1 MKVNVLAKQVKILA
15 TDAAKNVGDE
25 GRTSV
30 IMVRMLFIKV
40 LTRVRALT
48 AEGKKVRVLHIKVR
62 LLV

>member
-1 MKVNVLAKQVKILA
+1 MKVNVLAKQVKILV
-15 TDAAKNVGDE
+15 TDAAKNFGDE
-25 GRTSV
+25 GRMSV

>member
-1 MKVNVLAKQVKILA
+1 MKVNVWATKGKILV

-25 GRTSV
+25 GRMAV

-40 LTRVRALT
+40 LTRVRALM